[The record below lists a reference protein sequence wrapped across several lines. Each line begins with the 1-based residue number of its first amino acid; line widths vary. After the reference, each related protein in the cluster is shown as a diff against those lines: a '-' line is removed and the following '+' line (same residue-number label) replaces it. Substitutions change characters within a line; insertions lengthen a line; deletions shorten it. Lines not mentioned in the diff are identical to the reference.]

1 MERMYYNFY
10 DGDKVSLDIAGVK
23 HELSF
28 YIDNDSEDPRSWDPL
43 ATMLCW
49 HRNYS
54 LGDKN
59 KYDSIEDVLR
69 DLCEQYN
76 LDVDTIF
83 EYKDTEN
90 TPKQRDRRIMEDLK
104 EHVCIKFLYLYDHS
118 GITISLDDFRDPWDS
133 GIVGVIFMDKET
145 TLENFPNADD
155 INWYVIAEEHLRDEV
170 REYDQWI
177 TGDIYGYT
185 LEKVTTCECCGSEER
200 ETIDS
205 MGGFYG
211 NDILSN
217 GMLEY
222 LPAEFDKYFKE
233 VK

>member
-1 MERMYYNFY
+1 
-10 DGDKVSLDIAGVK
+10 
-23 HELSF
+23 
-28 YIDNDSEDPRSWDPL
+28 
-43 ATMLCW
+43 MLCW

-54 LGDKN
+54 LGDKHS
-59 KYDSIEDVLR
+59 YGDIHDVLY
-69 DLCEQYN
+69 DLCEQHN
-76 LDVDTIF
+76 LDTSIC
-83 EYKDTEN
+83 EYRADEN
-90 TPKQRDRRIMEDLK
+90 TARQRDRRIMEDLK
-104 EHVCIKFLYLYDHS
+104 DHVCIKFLYLYDHS

-133 GIVGVIFMDKET
+133 GIVGVIYMDKET
-145 TLENFPNADD
+145 TLENFPNADED
-155 INWYVIAEEHLRDEV
+155 TWYVIAEEHIRDEV

-177 TGDIYGYT
+177 TGDIYGYL
-185 LEKVTTCECCGSEER
+185 LEKVTICECCGKEDR

-222 LPAEFDKYFKE
+222 LPEEFDKYFKE